1 MPLILETVSL
11 GKSARKFAGGWEHC
25 CSACRTANAL
35 IKDQVT
41 PMLFRKHIVS
51 TRTLLQLTVAVL
63 FFMVAVGA
71 AVAANTGNT
80 PVLVPYT
87 ATTVAG
93 TPEWSFGA
101 TPAIVA
107 GFGSNATSAA
117 DGGFAVPYINSAGV
131 LVPGATLN
139 GPYGFAVDSVG
150 DVYIA
155 DTKNDLVRE
164 VNYST

>member
-25 CSACRTANAL
+25 CSACRIANAL

-63 FFMVAVGA
+63 FLVAAVGA

-87 ATTVAG
+87 TYTVAG
-93 TPEWSFGA
+93 TPQWSFGA
-101 TPAIVA
+101 TPAIVG
-107 GFGSNATSAA
+107 GFGSIALQAPRMADLRSRTSTVR
-117 DGGFAVPYINSAGV
+117 GFWCRVQ
-131 LVPGATLN
+131 
-139 GPYGFAVDSVG
+139 
-150 DVYIA
+150 
-155 DTKNDLVRE
+155 R
-164 VNYST
+164 